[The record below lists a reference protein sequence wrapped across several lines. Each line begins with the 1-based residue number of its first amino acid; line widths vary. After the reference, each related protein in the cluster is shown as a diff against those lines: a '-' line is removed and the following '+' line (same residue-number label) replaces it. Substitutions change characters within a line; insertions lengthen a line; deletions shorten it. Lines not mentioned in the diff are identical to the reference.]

1 MRRRRDTD
9 GWTPAALRHV
19 ALGESLPGPEQRV
32 KEAETADVEHDDAP
46 RAVVLDVAT
55 AVVSIGPLA
64 ASSSPLSSTTSSCW
78 RRMTVAAKSD
88 ASMPRLP
95 AVSA

>member
-46 RAVVLDVAT
+46 RAVVLDVGNRRCQHRSAGG
-55 AVVSIGPLA
+55 VQLPSQFDNEFVLA
-64 ASSSPLSSTTSSCW
+64 ADDGGGEVGRIHATP
-78 RRMTVAAKSD
+78 
-88 ASMPRLP
+88 P